1 MSSEQPNSFRLPKL
15 SSMPFAVVLM
25 ALAVLVMLVGVL
37 PVRGG
42 GQEAVF
48 RSPVLVF
55 LLALL
60 GASTFACT
68 IRRRLSARN
77 IGFHLTHLSVVAVMI
92 GALAGALFEKKFD
105 VQLKLRAA
113 PLRQIQLHDGTV
125 VDLGFNVGLKE
136 FRLDTYP
143 PNLVVLHQGVV
154 EEEHRPAEGTELSI
168 ANQAVTVSRVFP
180 HAEVTDVEL
189 DGTPELV
196 IGEKDAPIARIPI
209 TDKQPSDMELP
220 DGNRLF
226 IARIYNNLPTMQ
238 MGHQFRETAFPAR
251 PGLILHV
258 IASNNMAILVLPAG
272 DEPQMLSP
280 SDPAMAPEI
289 PALSY
294 TFPEVTGLEVTDSD
308 DPEAPFVAELLLD
321 TGKRHYLIEGGG
333 RFGFH
338 MFGSDDALALGAAA
352 NKHYE
357 ADLIVT
363 HDGEEPTQQTLV
375 INQPLKINGWRLY
388 LNSYDSAAHE
398 HITVTLRNDPGNAL
412 VVVGI
417 LGLMIGTGL
426 IFFVRK
432 RKTS

>member
-1 MSSEQPNSFRLPKL
+1 
-15 SSMPFAVVLM
+15 MPFAVVLM

-154 EEEHRPAEGTELSI
+154 EEELRPAEGTELSI
-168 ANQAVTVSRVFP
+168 ANQAVTV
-180 HAEVTDVEL
+180 
-189 DGTPELV
+189 
-196 IGEKDAPIARIPI
+196 
-209 TDKQPSDMELP
+209 
-220 DGNRLF
+220 
-226 IARIYNNLPTMQ
+226 
-238 MGHQFRETAFPAR
+238 
-251 PGLILHV
+251 
-258 IASNNMAILVLPAG
+258 
-272 DEPQMLSP
+272 
-280 SDPAMAPEI
+280 
-289 PALSY
+289 
-294 TFPEVTGLEVTDSD
+294 
-308 DPEAPFVAELLLD
+308 
-321 TGKRHYLIEGGG
+321 
-333 RFGFH
+333 
-338 MFGSDDALALGAAA
+338 
-352 NKHYE
+352 
-357 ADLIVT
+357 
-363 HDGEEPTQQTLV
+363 
-375 INQPLKINGWRLY
+375 
-388 LNSYDSAAHE
+388 
-398 HITVTLRNDPGNAL
+398 
-412 VVVGI
+412 
-417 LGLMIGTGL
+417 
-426 IFFVRK
+426 
-432 RKTS
+432 